1 MSGGTRGIGV
11 EGVRF
16 RYRRSA
22 PWPFRGRAGAPVAL
36 ECASLAIPPGLTLLL
51 GPNGSGK
58 STLLKLLAGIEM
70 PETGTVTIDGL
81 DLWREEREA
90 RLRLAYVPEQPDL
103 SPYATLGEVLRLVA
117 ALRGEPASRGA
128 EALARVGLGEL
139 TARSIRELSMG
150 QRRRAMLAA
159 LLVGETT
166 TLLLDEP
173 LETLD
178 RGMREAVLEVVDA
191 RLAAGATALVSTH
204 EIEPFLGRADRAV
217 VVRSGIPTLQPLPDD
232 AETRF
237 ARLDAWA
244 RGAGEPGRPA

>member
-1 MSGGTRGIGV
+1 VSDATRGIALSD
-11 EGVRF
+11 VRF

-22 PWPFRGRAGAPVAL
+22 SWPFRDRASSPLAL
-36 ECASLAIPPGLTLLL
+36 ECDSLAIPPGLTLLL

-58 STLLKLLAGIEM
+58 STLLKLIAGIEM
-70 PETGTVTIDGL
+70 PEAGTVTVDGL

-90 RLRLAYVPEQPDL
+90 RRRLAYLPEQPDL

-117 ALRGEPASRGA
+117 ALRGQPAGRGA

-159 LLVGETT
+159 LFVGETT

-178 RGMREAVLEVVDA
+178 RGMRDTVLEVVDA
-191 RLAAGATALVSTH
+191 RLAAGVTALISTH
-204 EIEPFLGRADRAV
+204 EIEPFAGRAARAV
-217 VVRSGIPTLQPLPDD
+217 VVRQGVPWLAQLPDD
-232 AETRF
+232 AETRL
-237 ARLDAWA
+237 RLLDAWA
-244 RGAGEPGRPA
+244 RGEAQPARPA